1 MTFARPVSVLCDMHA
16 IPILM
21 YLSEHGPSV
30 RTDIYSA
37 VGRSAKVP
45 KKLERMEDA
54 GMIRTDDAGRA
65 RLMSLMDMEED
76 VAGRLGDIDEPMSG
90 Q

>member
-1 MTFARPVSVLCDMHA
+1 MTAAHRMSVLCETHA

-30 RTDIYSA
+30 RTDIYCRGGA
-37 VGRSAKVP
+37 QYQCAEEAHETGGRRP
-45 KKLERMEDA
+45 NPHGRYRQGQA
-54 GMIRTDDAGRA
+54 GEPHGHG
-65 RLMSLMDMEED
+65 ED
-76 VAGRLGDIDEPMSG
+76 VAERPGDIDELMSG

>member
-1 MTFARPVSVLCDMHA
+1 MTFARPMSVMCDMHA

-30 RTDIYSA
+30 RTD
-37 VGRSAKVP
+37 
-45 KKLERMEDA
+45 
-54 GMIRTDDAGRA
+54 DAGRA
-65 RLMSLMDMEED
+65 RLMSLMDMGED